1 MSKTIKIIDLL
12 VRMHKKENLPRKI
25 KISGEEYLYDNIS
38 ETYVSTLN
46 NQYLGHEISL
56 DFCLNDKVVII
67 EEQEEIDIQSI
78 EKIRDYRTSDDDLYN
93 DNFEDFRGTINEL
106 VQAVKQLDKNIKEK

>member
-1 MSKTIKIIDLL
+1 MNKTIKIIDLL

-25 KISGEEYLYDNIS
+25 EISGEEYLYDNIS

-67 EEQEEIDIQSI
+67 EEQEEIDIQNLKELTKYEDMSDYDG
-78 EKIRDYRTSDDDLYN
+78 RDID
-93 DNFEDFRGTINEL
+93 INRNLINQL
-106 VQAVKQLDKNIKEK
+106 VQAVKRLDKEKEDKK

>member
-25 KISGEEYLYDNIS
+25 EISGEEYLYDNIS

-67 EEQEEIDIQSI
+67 EEQEGKSLQDILN
-78 EKIRDYRTSDDDLYN
+78 DYSA
-93 DNFEDFRGTINEL
+93 TINDFIKSSNEFINKL
-106 VQAVKQLDKNIKEK
+106 KEK